1 MIHPFSYLK
10 NSAKTVPDAIAISS
24 ADNDMSYRELYDT
37 ALRFAR
43 VFRDLGVKPGNV
55 VAIHAQP
62 LVNLVVAQALFH
74 EACIGTELPS
84 DYDPNTNGLIDWI
97 VVTKLIDGFDPK
109 RQIVLNNGFF
119 NRVTLT
125 QPSYDPIEYE
135 NEESFLRINFS
146 SGTTGV
152 PKPMGVSIRCMFDRA
167 VERRHQWRLGSPYL
181 CLLGLAA
188 GLTFMDYYAAVKE
201 GETFLLTAQG
211 EKVLEQIE
219 RHQVKCVMGSPH
231 QLAEMV
237 RNAEKSNRDL
247 SSITTVMSA
256 GSVLPDAIAER
267 INDLFGVRVVAT
279 YASSEAGSTAIRD
292 SLGSDKGYAGRLL
305 DDVDVRIF
313 DDQGEELP
321 EGEVGLI
328 AIKRAHQPQEY
339 LGDPE
344 TTALAFKNGYFY
356 PGDTGYLLGR
366 DLYLAGRTAE
376 IINAAGVKIDPARL
390 DAVAISFPGIVD
402 AASFASLDESGL
414 EAIGMFIVADVEIEK
429 KKLYSFLVSKVGE
442 SAPTVFALTKSIP
455 RNHMGKANR
464 AELADIYTSNTGV

>member
-1 MIHPFSYLK
+1 MIHPFSYLESSTK
-10 NSAKTVPDAIAISS
+10 IAPDAIAISS
-24 ADNDMSYRELYDT
+24 VDSDMSYRELYDT

-43 VFRDLGVKPGNV
+43 VFRDLGLKPGDV

-62 LVNLVVAQALFH
+62 IVNLVVAQALFH

-97 VVTKLIDGFDPK
+97 VVTKLIDGFDPQ

-125 QPSYDPIEYE
+125 QPIHDPIEYE
-135 NEESFLRINFS
+135 NEDSFLRINFS

-167 VERRHQWRLGSPYL
+167 VERRHQWRLDSPYL

-188 GLTFMDYYAAVKE
+188 GLTFMDYYAAIKE
-201 GETFLLTAQG
+201 GETFLLTG
-211 EKVLEQIE
+211 HGKHVLEQIE
-219 RHQVKCVMGSPH
+219 HHKVKCVMGSPH
-231 QLAEMV
+231 QLAEML
-237 RNAEKSNRDL
+237 RHAENSNRDL
-247 SSITTVMSA
+247 ASITTVMSA

-267 INDLFGVRVVAT
+267 INDLLNVRVVAT

-313 DDQGEELP
+313 DDQGNELP
-321 EGEVGLI
+321 DGEIGLI

-339 LGDPE
+339 LGDSE

-356 PGDTGYLLGR
+356 PGDTGCLIGR
-366 DLYLAGRTAE
+366 DLYLAGRKAE

-390 DAVAISFPGIVD
+390 DSVALEFPGIID
-402 AASFASLDESGL
+402 AASFSSLDEFGL
-414 EAIGMFIVADVEIEK
+414 EAVGMFIVADKEIEK
-429 KKLYSFLVSKVGE
+429 NKLYSFLASKVGE
-442 SAPTVFALTKSIP
+442 SAPTIFALTKSIP
-455 RNHMGKANR
+455 RNHMGKVNR
-464 AELADIYTSNTGV
+464 VDLAQIFASSENP